1 MKTAT
6 PEDSWLF
13 VAVLL
18 GFLAVL
24 FYAVYRPWVMY

>member
-6 PEDSWLF
+6 PKDSWLF
-13 VAVLL
+13 VTVLL
-18 GFLAVL
+18 GLLAAL